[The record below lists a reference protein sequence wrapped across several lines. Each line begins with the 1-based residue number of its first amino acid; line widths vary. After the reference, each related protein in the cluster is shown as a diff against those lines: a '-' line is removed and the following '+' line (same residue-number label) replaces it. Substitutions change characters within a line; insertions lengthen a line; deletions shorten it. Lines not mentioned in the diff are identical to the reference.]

1 MRTMDPAPDPCCA
14 DYAAV
19 SRRGLFA
26 GAAAL
31 LGTTTAFGSAVL
43 TTSPGYATTPARSV
57 MVVVSLRGAAD
68 GMSLVVPHGDPV
80 YYRARPRIAVP
91 HERLLVPDGFFGLHP
106 ELAPLLPWWNAGNL
120 AAIHATGLPVPNR
133 SHFSAM
139 EEVEDAD
146 PGSDAR
152 VGWLNRLVGAD
163 LIDSPLQAF
172 GVGGGAPPGS
182 LVGPAPFLTGESVD
196 DVRVAGAEGDSA
208 APRMRSLHTLWD
220 GSGNPMAGAMR
231 AVFAADADFGPVRRT
246 PEQPAHGADYDDNDL
261 GRALAA
267 AVRVIR
273 GDVGTHVL
281 TVDHGDWDHHTDL
294 GTLGWGRMVRQAR
307 SLSTNLAAFMTD
319 LGTLTTKVTVVVLS
333 EFGRRVKENANYG
346 LDHGYGNVMFVLGA
360 GVSGGYYGRWPD
372 LADQVDSDLTVTTD
386 YRSVLWDVVS
396 SRFDTGP
403 ATVFP
408 RFTPQPSLG
417 FMSAT

>member
-1 MRTMDPAPDPCCA
+1 MTPVNPEACCPE
-14 DYAAV
+14 YAAV
-19 SRRGLFA
+19 SRRGLFS

-31 LGTTTAFGSAVL
+31 LGTTTVFGSAVL
-43 TTSPGYATTPARSV
+43 TTSAARAAAPAPSV
-57 MVVVSLRGAAD
+57 LVVVSLRGAAD

-80 YYRARPRIAVP
+80 YYAARPRIAVP
-91 HERLLVPDGFFGLHP
+91 AERLLARDGFFGLHP
-106 ELAPLLPWWNAGNL
+106 QLAPLLPWWEGQKM
-120 AAIHATGLPVPNR
+120 AAIHATGLPAPNR

-172 GVGGGAPPGS
+172 GVGAGAPPGS
-182 LVGPAPFLTGESVD
+182 LVGPAPFLTGGSVD
-196 DVRVAGAEGDSA
+196 DVRVAGAEGDNV
-208 APRMRSLHTLWD
+208 APRMSSLHTLWD
-220 GSGNPMAGAMR
+220 SSASPMAGAMR
-231 AVFAADADFGPVRRT
+231 SVFAADEDFEPVRRT
-246 PEQPAHGADYDDNDL
+246 SPQPANGATYADNDL
-261 GRALAA
+261 GRALRAA
-267 AVRVIR
+267 ARVIR

-294 GTLGWGRMVRQAR
+294 GTLEWGRMVRQTGA
-307 SLSTNLAAFMTD
+307 LATNLAAFMTD
-319 LGTLTTKVTVVVLS
+319 LGPLTDKVTVVVLS

-360 GVSGGYYGRWPD
+360 GVAGGRYYGTWPD
-372 LADQVDSDLTVTTD
+372 LTNQVDSDLTVTTD

-396 SRFDTGP
+396 SRFEVSP

-408 RFTPQPSLG
+408 RFSPAESLG
-417 FMSAT
+417 FMTR

>member
-1 MRTMDPAPDPCCA
+1 MTSAPEPCCPE
-14 DYAAV
+14 YAAV

-43 TTSPGYATTPARSV
+43 TTSAAHATTPAKSV

-80 YYRARPRIAVP
+80 YYQARPRIAVP
-91 HERLLVPDGFFGLHP
+91 YERLLVPDGFFGLHP
-106 ELAPLLPWWNAGNL
+106 ELAPLLPWWSSGTM
-120 AAIHATGLPVPNR
+120 AAVHATGLPAPNR

-182 LVGPAPFLTGESVD
+182 LVGPAAFLTGDSVD
-196 DVRVAGAEGDSA
+196 DVTVAGAEGDNV

-220 GSGNPMAGAMR
+220 GSGNPMSGAMR
-231 AVFAADADFGPVRRT
+231 AVFDAVDDFGPVRAT
-246 PEQPAHGADYDDNDL
+246 PGQPAHGADYDDNDL

-267 AVRVIR
+267 AARVIR

-281 TVDHGDWDHHTDL
+281 TVDHGDWDHHTDV
-294 GTLGWGRMVRQAR
+294 GTLAGGRMVRQAS
-307 SLSTNLAAFMTD
+307 SLAANLAAFMTD
-319 LGTLTTKVTVVVLS
+319 LGPLTDKVTVVVLS
-333 EFGRRVKENANYG
+333 EFGRRVKENANRG
-346 LDHGYGNVMFVLGA
+346 LDHGYGNAMFVLGA
-360 GVSGGYYGRWPD
+360 GVSGGYYGRWPG
-372 LADQVDSDLTVTTD
+372 LTDQVDSDLTVTTD
-386 YRSVLWDVVS
+386 YRSVLWDIVA

-408 RFTPQPSLG
+408 RFTPEPSLG